1 MLRYSPEV
9 AALGPGAAALNVM
22 VTAKGVAG
30 EVFIFIGS
38 QAYTVNVALG
48 DIPFNV

>member
-9 AALGPGAAALNVM
+9 AALGPRAAALNVM
-22 VTAKGVAG
+22 VTAEGVAG
-30 EVFIFIGS
+30 KIFVLICS
-38 QAYTVNVALG
+38 QAYTMDITFG